1 MTNMNKRI
9 RKLFDSPANIT
20 IQELQMVLE
29 YFDYKMDRISG
40 SHFIF
45 KSKKGE
51 IYPVPVHNN
60 KVKKYY
66 IKKLLKI
73 IYGQN

>member
-9 RKLFDSPANIT
+9 KKLFDSPGNVS
-20 IQELQMVLE
+20 IQELQIVLE
-29 YFDYKMDRISG
+29 YFGYKLSRISG

-45 KSKKGE
+45 THSTKDTQS
-51 IYPVPVHNN
+51 VPVHSN
-60 KVKKYY
+60 KIKKFY

-73 IYGQN
+73 IYG